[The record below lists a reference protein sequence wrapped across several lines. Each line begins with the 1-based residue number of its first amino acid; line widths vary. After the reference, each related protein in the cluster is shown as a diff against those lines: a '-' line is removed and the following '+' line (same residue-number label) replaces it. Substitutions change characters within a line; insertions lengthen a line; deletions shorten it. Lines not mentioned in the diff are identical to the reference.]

1 MENNII
7 IDRKIFLDIA
17 NEYYMSYT
25 KLGNGIYKFNIEDN
39 NIDIFVKKVNRSKY
53 VIYQNSEIIATIKNP
68 YFGKKKLFYNN
79 MIDCLL
85 IKDGNIIYIPPKC
98 LNIDGFNSFVSK
110 NIKELNNYDILNE
123 NSKIVTYKNEMIF
136 IKYNET
142 KINNLKTKHYIVR
155 KPLNIIQGIT
165 LALILK

>member
-1 MENNII
+1 
-7 IDRKIFLDIA
+7 
-17 NEYYMSYT
+17 MSYT

-79 MIDCLL
+79 MIDYLL
-85 IKDGNIIYIPPKC
+85 IKD
-98 LNIDGFNSFVSK
+98 
-110 NIKELNNYDILNE
+110 
-123 NSKIVTYKNEMIF
+123 
-136 IKYNET
+136 
-142 KINNLKTKHYIVR
+142 
-155 KPLNIIQGIT
+155 GIT